1 MKEMLKELG
10 IITMADLQL
19 FKETQ
24 VNEGEKLED
33 AVKRYYGEVFN
44 ENN

>member
-1 MKEMLKELG
+1 MKEMLKKLG

-19 FKETQ
+19 FKNTQ
-24 VNEGEKLED
+24 VNKGEKLEC
-33 AVKRYYGEVFN
+33 AVARYYGEVFN